1 MGSWIAWLIVAALL
15 GVAEVMTA
23 TLAFG
28 LLAVAAVVAA
38 IVGGVGLGLPFQLGA
53 FAITAVAG
61 LGVVRPLAVRHIRQ
75 PPLLRSGT
83 SALVGRPATVLEE
96 VTAHGGQVRIGGE
109 VWSARSYEESQIIPA
124 GSAVDVFAIEGATAL
139 VHPRE

>member
-1 MGSWIAWLIVAALL
+1 MESWIAWLVLAALL
-15 GVAEVMTA
+15 GVAEVLTT
-23 TLAFG
+23 TLALG
-28 LLAVAAVVAA
+28 LLAVAALVAA

-53 FAITAVAG
+53 FAITAGAG
-61 LGVVRPLAVRHIRQ
+61 LGVRPLAMRHIRQ

-83 SALVGRPATVLEE
+83 SALVGRSATVVEE
-96 VTAHGGQVRIGGE
+96 VTAFDGRVRIGGE
-109 VWSARSYEESQIIPA
+109 VWSARSYDESQVIPA

>member
-1 MGSWIAWLIVAALL
+1 MESWIVWLVLAALL
-15 GVAEVMTA
+15 GVAEVLTT
-23 TLAFG
+23 TLALG
-28 LLAVAAVVAA
+28 LLAVAALVAA
-38 IVGGVGLGLPFQLGA
+38 IVGGAGLGLPFQLGA
-53 FAITAVAG
+53 FAITAGAG

-83 SALVGRPATVLEE
+83 SALVGRSAIVVEK
-96 VTAHGGQVRIGGE
+96 VTALGGRVRIGGE
-109 VWSARSYEESQIIPA
+109 VWSARSYDESQVIPV

>member
-1 MGSWIAWLIVAALL
+1 MESWIAWLVLAALL
-15 GVAEVMTA
+15 GVAEVMTT

-28 LLAVAAVVAA
+28 LLAAAALVAA
-38 IVGGVGLGLPFQLGA
+38 IAGGAGLGLPFQVGA
-53 FAITAVAG
+53 FAVTAAAG

-83 SALVGRPATVLEE
+83 SALVGRSATVIEE
-96 VTAHGGQVRIGGE
+96 VTALGGQVRIGGE
-109 VWSARSYEESQIIPA
+109 VWSARSYDESRVIPA

>member
-53 FAITAVAG
+53 FAIAAGAG

-75 PPLLRSGT
+75 PPLLRTGT
-83 SALVGRPATVLEE
+83 SALVGRSALVIEE
-96 VTAHGGQVRIGGE
+96 VTAHGGRVRIGGE
-109 VWSARSYEESQIIPA
+109 VWSARSYEESQVIPA
-124 GSAVDVFAIEGATAL
+124 GSTVDVFAIEGATAL